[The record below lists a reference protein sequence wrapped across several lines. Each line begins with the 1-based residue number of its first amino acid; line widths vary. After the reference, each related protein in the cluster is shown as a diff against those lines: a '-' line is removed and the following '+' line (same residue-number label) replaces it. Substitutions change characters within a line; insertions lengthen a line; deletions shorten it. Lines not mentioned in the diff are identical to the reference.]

1 MKFSTTSSNSF
12 NTEIKFL
19 KSKSRTTL
27 QNHFFPYL
35 LYMHLCICVCNF
47 WFSKNCTKEKNKQT
61 HNPTLA
67 FHSYKI
73 GLKPRTIGAL
83 LLPACCWFLVIA
95 QSIRHTAGTPSC
107 GGATGLWSTWLWRY
121 VGPTAPMHSRSTDGL
136 SICLLVGST
145 DWVSPSSPI
154 PCEQSPQP
162 EQIEGKEAK
171 WEVKVE
177 EIKKKKVLY
186 CKRKQARCEGSHVVA

>member
-1 MKFSTTSSNSF
+1 
-12 NTEIKFL
+12 
-19 KSKSRTTL
+19 
-27 QNHFFPYL
+27 
-35 LYMHLCICVCNF
+35 MHLCICVCHF

-61 HNPTLA
+61 HTPTLA

-121 VGPTAPMHSRSTDGL
+121 VGPTAPMRSRSTDGL

-154 PCEQSPQP
+154 PCEQYICLSQVFNNHIQP
-162 EQIEGKEAK
+162 LSDTRVMGIFLITNVSFGLGFVPKNPICGRRFLPFQNPKHMSWSISNKEGL
-171 WEVKVE
+171 KVN
-177 EIKKKKVLY
+177 
-186 CKRKQARCEGSHVVA
+186 